1 MPKRSRKSTEPRSL
15 NDVVFDIV
23 QSFASA
29 GQSPGKER
37 PQKNAAAVAREKL
50 SDRRERK
57 ARAASSHQSR
67 EPPSGNRQRRH
78 GGAKPNPFHCLRR
91 GAGGAENTGHSSS

>member
-23 QSFASA
+23 QSFTSAA
-29 GQSPGKER
+29 GQSPRKEL

-50 SDRRERK
+50 SDRKEHK
-57 ARAASSHQSR
+57 ARAAKLSPKKRTAIGKQAAAAR
-67 EPPSGNRQRRH
+67 WGK
-78 GGAKPNPFHCLRR
+78 A
-91 GAGGAENTGHSSS
+91 